1 MPELQLATPV
11 ALFIFNRP
19 DATARVFEQIRQV
32 RPQRLLI
39 VADGPRADCPQ
50 DAGRCTT
57 ARSIVETVDW
67 PCEVAT
73 NYAETN
79 LGCRSRMASG
89 LDWVFAE
96 AEEAILLEDDCR
108 PDLTFFRFCE
118 ELLARYR
125 DEERVMSIAGTS
137 LELSRAGGSYCFSRY
152 PLIWGWASWRRAWRH
167 YDLEM
172 HDWPQLQEADWLQQE
187 LKDDRAADYW
197 RDIFQSAYD
206 GYNTWDY
213 AWTLACWQR
222 GGVAIHPRVNLV
234 SNIGYGADATH
245 TTRAD
250 DPLANLPTTEM
261 EFPLRHPQEI
271 SCPAERERWLEKT
284 YFSGKLQR
292 LFALVR
298 SHRALGGKRPATPA
312 SKDGRAAGEKT
323 G

>member
-1 MPELQLATPV
+1 MPELPLATPV

-19 DATARVFEQIRQV
+19 EATARVFEQIRRI

-39 VADGPRADCPQ
+39 VADGPRADHPK
-50 DAGRCTT
+50 DAERCAA
-57 ARSIVETVDW
+57 ARAIAENVDW

-73 NYAETN
+73 NYAPAN
-79 LGCRSRMASG
+79 LGYRSRMAGG

-96 AEEAILLEDDCR
+96 AEEAILLEDDCL
-108 PDLTFFRFCE
+108 PDLSFFRFCA

-125 DEERVMSIAGTS
+125 GEEQVMSIAGTG
-137 LELSRAGGSYCFSRY
+137 LGQIQAGESYGFSRY

-172 HDWPQLQEADWLQQE
+172 QAWPQLREADWLRQE
-187 LKDDRAADYW
+187 LSDDRAAAYW

-213 AWTLACWQR
+213 AWTLACWRR
-222 GGVAIHPRVNLV
+222 GGVAIHPCVNLV
-234 SNIGYGADATH
+234 SNIGYGAGATH

-250 DPLANLPTTEM
+250 DPLANLPTTAM
-261 EFPLRHPQEI
+261 GFPLRHPGEI
-271 SCPAERERWLEKT
+271 SCPEERDCRLEKT
-284 YFSGKLQR
+284 FFSGRLQR
-292 LFALVR
+292 LFAMVR
-298 SHRALGGKRPATPA
+298 GQRDLA
-312 SKDGRAAGEKT
+312 SKDARASAGVEKT